1 MALTWGNI
9 KQWAPDTLDT
19 AEIELRKARR
29 SMVGLADELETM
41 GLPARWDGD
50 ASQTSQ
56 GKLKNVTRDLKD
68 LVAEV
73 STAYTAVCDAADG
86 VRGVELAV
94 DAAAE
99 FATTH
104 QLSISADGT
113 VTDTGPSIDTGND
126 HDNGVALDERQ
137 GWVTECVDLIEQAL
151 RKASDVDTDLAGV
164 LERIELNRIHVG
176 PGGLATASKLGEV
189 EGDLSLLE
197 PPEGATPS
205 DSAAWWATLSP
216 DERRQII
223 ARHPEWI
230 GNRDGVDF
238 TSRDLANRIILD
250 SRRAW
255 VEGRLDDPDLTPAQR
270 KDLEEEQA
278 SIAQIDEMLD
288 RQGVHQLAGLDFSKE
303 RTEAIV
309 VNGNLDSADQV
320 AVFTPG
326 MTSNVPGMGGYDTDM
341 AQLKRRMEAILLA
354 EGDVNADGSPKTVAT
369 VTWMGYQAPQ
379 ALPDTSVASRD
390 AAETGGASL
399 ADFYRGINTSRMGD
413 PDITALGHS
422 YGSTTTGI
430 ALQESNTGVDRTVLF
445 GSPGAATMDID
456 DYETKSGTTYYAE
469 TKNDLV
475 GDVGRFGGDL
485 THLDGVKHLE
495 TDADTTPDGR
505 PLARS
510 SGHSEY
516 LDDGT
521 TSQHSMAAVASGHPE
536 QAIEGHDPSRQDL
549 WGQVKTDG
557 YEVAV
562 EARDRTVEFAG
573 DVKDGAVQ
581 TYERGRDFAV
591 DTYEDG
597 RKVAVDTYNT
607 GRDAIVETYEDGRE
621 VVVDTYEDGRDA
633 AVETY
638 EDGKDLA
645 DDIGDG
651 TREVVGEGYK
661 KLTGLFP

>member
-1 MALTWGNI
+1 M
-9 KQWAPDTLDT
+9 LD
-19 AEIELRKARR
+19 
-29 SMVGLADELETM
+29 LADELEVM
-41 GLPARWDGD
+41 GLPARWHGA
-50 ASQTSQ
+50 ASETSR
-56 GKLKNVTRDLKD
+56 GKLKTVTSDLKD
-68 LVAEV
+68 VVAEV
-73 STAYTAVCDAADG
+73 SAAYTAVCDAADA
-86 VRGVELAV
+86 VRGVDQAV
-94 DAAAE
+94 EAAISFASVNQLLISDAGVV
-99 FATTH
+99 
-104 QLSISADGT
+104 SDDG
-113 VTDTGPSIDTGND
+113 PAIDTENE
-126 HDNGVALDERQ
+126 HDNSVLVDERN
-137 GWVTECVDLIEQAL
+137 GLITECVDLIEQAL
-151 RKASDVDTDLAGV
+151 RKADDVDVDLNAVLVAIDNNEIRAGA
-164 LERIELNRIHVG
+164 
-176 PGGLATASKLGEV
+176 GGLAEASKLGEV
-189 EGDLSLLE
+189 EGDLGVME

-205 DSAAWWATLSP
+205 DSAAWWATMSP
-216 DERRQII
+216 DERKQII
-223 ARHPEWI
+223 ARFPEWI

-238 TSRDLANRIILD
+238 TSRDLANRNILD
-250 SRRAW
+250 SRRDW
-255 VEGRLDDPDLTPAQR
+255 VEDRLDDPDLTPAQR
-270 KDLEEEQA
+270 TDLEEEQA
-278 SIAQIDEMLD
+278 SIEQIDEMLG
-288 RQGVHQLAGLDFSKE
+288 RKGVHQLAGLDFSKE

-309 VNGNLDSADQV
+309 VNGNLDTADQV

-379 ALPDTSVASRD
+379 ALPDISVASRD

-445 GSPGAATMDID
+445 GSPGAGTMDID
-456 DYETKSGTTYYAE
+456 DYQTKTGTTYYAE

-485 THLDGVKHLE
+485 THLDGVNHLE
-495 TDADTTPDGR
+495 TDAETTPDGR

-536 QAIEGHDPSRQDL
+536 QAIEGHDPNKQDL

-557 YEVAV
+557 YETAV
-562 EARDRTVEFAG
+562 EVRDKTVEIAG
-573 DVKDGAVQ
+573 DVKDGAVE
-581 TYERGRDFAV
+581 TYEQGRDFAV

-597 RKVAVDTYNT
+597 KKVVVDTYNT
-607 GRDAIVETYEDGRE
+607 GKDAVVDTYEDGKD
-621 VVVDTYEDGRDA
+621 VVVDTYEDG
-633 AVETY
+633 
-638 EDGKDLA
+638 KDLA
-645 DDIGDG
+645 EDIGEG
-651 TREVVGEGYK
+651 TKEAVGEGYK
-661 KLTGLFP
+661 KLTGWIPG